1 MGIRINVSA
10 RNDVSYLFSSLGS
23 SAANVAGSDFLGQYA
38 SIKNGSYAKLMK
50 AYYGQNNNSAVKSL
64 AKDTVKR
71 GNALTAEETKAVAK
85 IQSSTDALKES
96 ADVLLNKGSKSVF
109 NLTDI
114 TEKDAGGVETT
125 RKDYDV
131 EAIYNAVNQFAKDY
145 NAVLDAV
152 DGVDIKSVQNRTDSL
167 LGATVQNLKLLNK
180 IGVTI
185 DKNGR
190 MSVDKETFSKS
201 NMSTVKS
208 LFQGSGSY
216 GYQVS
221 AQASMMNFAAD
232 REASKANTYTVKGR
246 YGNTYNTGNL
256 YNSYF

>member
-10 RNDVSYLFSSLGS
+10 RNDVSYLFSGLGS
-23 SAANVAGSDFLGQYA
+23 SAANVASSDFLGQYA

-50 AYYGQNNNSAVKSL
+50 AYYGQNTNSAVKSL

-71 GNALTAEETKAVAK
+71 GNTLTSEETKAVAK
-85 IQSSTDALKES
+85 IQTSTDALKES
-96 ADVLLNKGSKSVF
+96 ADVLLNKGSNSVF
-109 NLTDI
+109 NLKDI
-114 TEKDAGGVETT
+114 TEKDANGVETT
-125 RKDYDV
+125 RKDYDID
-131 EAIYNAVNQFAKDY
+131 AIYNAVNRFAKDY
-145 NAVLDAV
+145 NSVLDAV
-152 DGVDIKSVQNRTDSL
+152 DGVDINSVQRRTDSL

-180 IGVTI
+180 IGITV
-185 DKNGR
+185 DKNGK
-190 MSVDKETFSKS
+190 MSVDKDAFSKS

>member
-10 RNDVSYLFSSLGS
+10 RNDVSYLFSGLGS
-23 SAANVAGSDFLGQYA
+23 SAANVASSDFLGQYA

-50 AYYGQNNNSAVKSL
+50 AYYGQNTNSAVKSL

-71 GNALTAEETKAVAK
+71 GNTLTSEETKAVAK
-85 IQSSTDALKES
+85 IQTSTDALKES
-96 ADVLLNKGSKSVF
+96 ADVLLSKGSDSVF
-109 NLTDI
+109 NLKDI
-114 TEKDAGGVETT
+114 TEKDSNGVETT
-125 RKDYDV
+125 RKDYDID
-131 EAIYNAVNQFAKDY
+131 AIYNAVNRFAKDY
-145 NAVLDAV
+145 NSVLDAV
-152 DGVDIKSVQNRTDSL
+152 DGVDINSVQRRTDSL
-167 LGATVQNLKLLNK
+167 LGATVRNLKLLNK
-180 IGVTI
+180 IGITV
-185 DKNGR
+185 DKNGK
-190 MSVDKETFSKS
+190 MSVDKDAFSKS

>member
-23 SAANVAGSDFLGQYA
+23 NAANVASSDFLGQYA

-50 AYYGQNNNSAVKSL
+50 AYYGQNSSSAVKSL

-71 GNALTAEETKAVAK
+71 GNTLTSEETRAVTK

-96 ADVLLNKGSKSVF
+96 ADVLLSKGSNSVF
-109 NLTDI
+109 NLKDI
-114 TEKDAGGVETT
+114 TEKDANGVETT
-125 RKDYDV
+125 RKDYDID
-131 EAIYNAVNQFAKDY
+131 AIYNAVNQFAKDY
-145 NAVLDAV
+145 NSVLDAV

-180 IGVTI
+180 IGITV
-185 DKNGR
+185 DKNGK
-190 MSVDKETFSKS
+190 MSVDKEAFSKS